1 MLMIQSYISN
11 KPDVV
16 KIKITPGAT
25 IILAV
30 TATQL
35 IFAADK
41 EVMEGNGGVP
51 FFFYHDPGF
60 THTNR

>member
-1 MLMIQSYISN
+1 MLMVQSYISN

-16 KIKITPGAT
+16 KIKITRRAS

-30 TATQL
+30 TATRL
-35 IFAADK
+35 IFAPDK

-51 FFFYHDPGF
+51 FFFYHDPGL